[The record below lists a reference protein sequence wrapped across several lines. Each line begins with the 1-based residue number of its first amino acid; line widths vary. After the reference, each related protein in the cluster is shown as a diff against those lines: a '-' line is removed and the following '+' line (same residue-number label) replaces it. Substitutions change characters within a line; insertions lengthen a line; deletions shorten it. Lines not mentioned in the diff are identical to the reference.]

1 MWHTAQAWGGLHS
14 LLFHLLAR
22 DHPLRGASAGSTG
35 VPGREWASG
44 PTLLLL
50 KEGCLPFTLGGWNGT
65 TWKAGKAERNVSKE
79 ALSPLWTWSWDQE
92 FILPVPIPPLVA
104 EASVP

>member
-1 MWHTAQAWGGLHS
+1 MWAHGSGLGWPAQ
-14 LLFHLLAR
+14 
-22 DHPLRGASAGSTG
+22 PLISSPGPRPSSEGASAGSTG

-50 KEGCLPFTLGGWNGT
+50 KEGCLPFKLGGWNGT